1 MERFLSLFRV
11 PVVSLAPLVPAVSE
25 FGQVGSLWVIEQGFV
40 VSVLGH
46 LVVEIAPFAPGIAVV
61 VLVPRV
67 GGLL

>member
-1 MERFLSLFRV
+1 M
-11 PVVSLAPLVPAVSE
+11 PVVSE

-67 GGLL
+67 GGLLWCG

>member
-1 MERFLSLFRV
+1 M
-11 PVVSLAPLVPAVSE
+11 PVVSE
-25 FGQVGSLWVIEQGFV
+25 FGQVGHLWVIVQWFV

-46 LVVEIAPFAPGIAVV
+46 LVVEIAAFVPGIVVV